1 MTVINFSAD
10 YLISLMAE
18 AKNSPRQRQHRN
30 LHKSY
35 EDPCQRLLNAISVDS
50 YIRPH
55 RHSFDPK
62 SETLIAVWGQFALIT
77 FDDAAKIQEVI
88 KFGSEKYHEASSLG
102 VGVELPAG
110 IWHTVI
116 ALVPE
121 SILLE
126 LKAGPF
132 NPNAAKEP
140 APWAPEEQTSDGLA
154 YFAMLK
160 ERVVSASITG

>member
-10 YLISLMAE
+10 YLNSLMAE

-30 LHKSY
+30 LHRSY
-35 EDPCQRLLNAISVDS
+35 EDPCQRLFNAISVDS

-55 RHSFDPK
+55 RHSLDPK
-62 SETLIAVWGQFALIT
+62 AETLIAVRGQFALIT
-77 FDDAAKIQEVI
+77 FDDAGKIQDVN

-160 ERVVSASITG
+160 ERVVSAFITG